1 MTGDKSK
8 GSVRINR
15 YEREVNRVDI
25 QTASELATQLD
36 VPLAYLFSE
45 DDQQAEL
52 ILAFASLDAKARAEA
67 LEHIRRLAEPA
78 DPGRGPSD

>member
-1 MTGDKSK
+1 MTGDKAK

-25 QTASELATQLD
+25 QTASELATQLG
-36 VPLAYLFSE
+36 VPLAYLFSD

-52 ILAFASLDAKARAEA
+52 LLAFASLDATGRAEV
-67 LEHIRRLAEPA
+67 LQHICRLAGPA
-78 DPGRGPSD
+78 DLGTGPTD